1 MEYFASQDPR
11 SYSFYFDLN
20 ICFRAQKCYRDF
32 QETDPWPQPELDFM
46 MTSPKFSTWRSNQ
59 GARSRVTFQLFATPR
74 SDLFP
79 QYFRSFAFEWWGS
92 KRVGKNGNWWSFE
105 CSLKVKLLK
114 TRVFQLKDLPD
125 EAQNIWRQKV
135 CFNFLIF
142 GKNIFEIYIKF
153 ACWWWFCCRSA
164 KHFHIVLCVWICN
177 SELRHVR
184 IFVTPCSFYVLLQ
197 CDRKA
202 RSFFGIKMPVGWQ
215 NFIENPNCPDCVG
228 WSKEQCSFATRD
240 RCLTDRADLN
250 VGPTLRFEKSDRVFW
265 IIAPNWTTK

>member
-114 TRVFQLKDLPD
+114 TGVFQLKDLPD

-197 CDRKA
+197 CDAKA
-202 RSFFGIKMPVGWQ
+202 CFFGIKMPVGW
-215 NFIENPNCPDCVG
+215 
-228 WSKEQCSFATRD
+228 
-240 RCLTDRADLN
+240 
-250 VGPTLRFEKSDRVFW
+250 
-265 IIAPNWTTK
+265 